1 MKNEKTKTKYKEKI
15 QSNKIQIWKKTRKIR
30 KIAHRSKIKKTKQ
43 NESLNGFGS
52 RIPSWTE
59 MIVMPLAF
67 IRDILLYT
75 GKRIHTHTHTQMNFL
90 RIKNKNFV

>member
-15 QSNKIQIWKKTRKIR
+15 QSNKIQIWKKTRKFR
-30 KIAHRSKIKKTKQ
+30 KIAHRSKKNKQ
-43 NESLNGFGS
+43 NESPNGFGS

-75 GKRIHTHTHTQMNFL
+75 GKRIHTHIH
-90 RIKNKNFV
+90 K